1 MRNEIT
7 QMQSKLA
14 DQPHLQHLGRL
25 FSATVL
31 LKVDDG
37 EHYLTFRDGLL
48 ADIQTGPSKKI
59 PYQVGFVTDGDAMK
73 EFWTPLPR
81 PGFHDIFGL
90 VKIGRAEILGDILV
104 LVKNL
109 RFLKAVLAL
118 PRGERA

>member
-1 MRNEIT
+1 MRDNMKD
-7 QMQSKLA
+7 MQEKLA

-25 FSATVL
+25 FSATIL
-31 LKVDDG
+31 LKIDDG

-48 ADIQTGPSKKI
+48 AEIQPGPSKKI
-59 PYQVGFVTDGDAMK
+59 PYQVGFVTDGDAME
-73 EFWTPLPR
+73 EFWMPLPK

-90 VKIGRAEILGDILV
+90 VKIGRGEIIGDILV

-118 PRGERA
+118 PRGERT